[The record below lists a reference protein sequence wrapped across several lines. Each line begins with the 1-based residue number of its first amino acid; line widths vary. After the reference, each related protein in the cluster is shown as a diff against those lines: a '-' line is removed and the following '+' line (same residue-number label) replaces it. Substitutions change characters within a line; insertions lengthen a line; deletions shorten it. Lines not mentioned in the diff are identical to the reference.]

1 MIEKYEKYVPDIDP
15 SCYISENATIIGNVT
30 IQSNSSV
37 WFGAVIRGDRNQI
50 YIGKNTNIQDNC
62 TIHISGD
69 KPTRIGDDVTIGH
82 NAVVHACTVGDRV
95 LIGIGAVILDGAVIG
110 DDVIIGA
117 GSVVPPNK
125 VIPPNSLVMGVP
137 AKIIRNL
144 DQEDKTGIKISAA
157 RYVELAQIYKQK

>member
-1 MIEKYEKYVPDIDP
+1 MIKKYEQYVPNIDP

-30 IQSNSSV
+30 IKRNSSI
-37 WFGAVIRGDRNQI
+37 WFGAVIRGDRNEI
-50 YIGKNTNIQDNC
+50 YIGENTNIQDNC
-62 TIHISGD
+62 TVHISGD
-69 KPTRIGDDVTIGH
+69 KQTRIGNDVTVGH

-125 VIPPNSLVMGVP
+125 VIPSNSLVMGVP

-144 DQEDKTGIKISAA
+144 TPEDKMEIKRSAA
-157 RYVELAQIYKQK
+157 RYVELAQTYKQK